1 MLLCGDRV
9 LTKGIGKPQVVADL
23 YYSMLLVCIYLDS
36 GIFFL
41 YFSYFPHMFDS
52 VPCLFNIYSS

>member
-23 YYSMLLVCIYLDS
+23 CFSMLSVCIYLDS
-36 GIFFL
+36 GIGLFFI
-41 YFSYFPHMFDS
+41 FPAY
-52 VPCLFNIYSS
+52 VCALFI